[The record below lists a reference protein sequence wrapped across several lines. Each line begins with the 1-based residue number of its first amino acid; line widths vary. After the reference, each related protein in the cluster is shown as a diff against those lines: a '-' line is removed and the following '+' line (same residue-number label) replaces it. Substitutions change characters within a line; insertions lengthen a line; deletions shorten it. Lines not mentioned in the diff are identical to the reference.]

1 MPEPAVEQFRR
12 ARTVRTVIANA
23 GYVVVVAILAAGM
36 VLVGLEYWRRGLVVF
51 AAGTGF
57 AAVLRATLP
66 ERRQGLLRVRSRW
79 FDVSVLAVAA
89 VAILVV
95 SWGISPLGTK

>member
-1 MPEPAVEQFRR
+1 MSEPAVEQFRR

-23 GYVVVVAILAAGM
+23 GYVVVVSILAVGM
-36 VLVGLEYWRRGLVVF
+36 VLVGLEYWRRGLVVVG
-51 AAGTGF
+51 AGTGF